1 MFVSWSTEIMPA
13 ILLICYHGDEVSC
26 PYTVAGTARFHCK
39 QVSPDAGQLALC
51 YSAQEPHYTWHM
63 LV

>member
-1 MFVSWSTEIMPA
+1 MSA
-13 ILLICYHGDEVSC
+13 IVLICYQGDELSC
-26 PYTVAGTARFHCK
+26 PYTVAGTAQFHCK

-51 YSAQEPHYTWHM
+51 YSAQEPYYTWHM